1 MLPSMD
7 KELVLYMEMTL
18 DVLELRADF
27 LTVQLLH
34 LDYASVDTHK
44 MQEFIAMKVHWIIFD
59 MRVIVLMITSL
70 ETMNALK
77 I

>member
-1 MLPSMD
+1 MRPSLD
-7 KELVLYMEMTL
+7 KELVLYMQMTL

-44 MQEFIAMKVHWIIFD
+44 MQEFVAMKVH
-59 MRVIVLMITSL
+59 
-70 ETMNALK
+70 
-77 I
+77 